1 MTGWIKIFRELL
13 QWEWFEKAEMV
24 QLFIYLLLKVNCED
38 KQWQGIVIKRG
49 QVVTSN
55 STIRRELKLSEQQIR
70 TCIKR
75 LISTGEITCQSTN
88 RYIIIT
94 ICNYDKYQENK
105 MYINEQNNEQTNTQ
119 ATLKQQTNNEQTTTT
134 KEYNN
139 IKEKNISKDIL
150 KKKSRITALSLSF
163 EQRKDIFIE
172 QVAPYTETYGAS
184 MVGDFIAY
192 WTEPNRSQTKMRYE
206 LERTW
211 DVERRLSTWEKKEA
225 QFGKPQKKCAT
236 ISIEAVV
243 QEREEQTEERLKRYE
258 EMRRNSV
265 SYADAKNSE
274 EYRRAMMEA

>member
-1 MTGWIKIFRELL
+1 MAGWIKIHRELL
-13 QWEWFEKAEMV
+13 QWEWFGKAEMV
-24 QLFIYLLLKVNCED
+24 QLFLYLLLKANCEE
-38 KQWQGIVIKRG
+38 KQWQGITIMRG
-49 QVVTSN
+49 QLITTN
-55 STIRRELKLSEQQIR
+55 SAIRKDLQLSEQQIR
-70 TCIKR
+70 TIIKR
-75 LISTGEITCQSTN
+75 LISTGEITYKSTN
-88 RYIIIT
+88 KYVIIT
-94 ICNYDKYQENK
+94 ICNYDRYQCGNFA
-105 MYINEQNNEQTNTQ
+105 INEQDNEQFNNQTTSKQRANNEQ
-119 ATLKQQTNNEQTTTT
+119 T

-184 MVGDFIAY
+184 MVADFIAY

-211 DVERRLSTWEKKEA
+211 DVERRLSTWEKNEA
-225 QFGKPQKKCAT
+225 QFGKPNKKCAT

-243 QEREEQTEERLKRYE
+243 QEREEQTEERQKRYE

-265 SYADAKNSE
+265 SYADAKKSE

>member
-1 MTGWIKIFRELL
+1 MAGWIKIHRELL
-13 QWEWFEKAEMV
+13 QWEWFGKPEMV
-24 QLFIYLLLKVNCED
+24 QLFLYLLLKANCEE
-38 KQWQGIVIKRG
+38 KQWQGITIMRG
-49 QVVTSN
+49 QLITTN
-55 STIRRELKLSEQQIR
+55 SAIRKDLQLSEQQIR
-70 TCIKR
+70 TIIKR
-75 LISTGEITCQSTN
+75 LISTGEITYQSTN
-88 RYIIIT
+88 RYVIIT
-94 ICNYDKYQENK
+94 ICNYDRYQCGNFA
-105 MYINEQNNEQTNTQ
+105 INEQYNEQFNNQTTSKQRANNEQ
-119 ATLKQQTNNEQTTTT
+119 T

-211 DVERRLSTWEKKEA
+211 DVERRLSTWEKNEA
-225 QFGKPQKKCAT
+225 QFGKPNKKCAT

-243 QEREEQTEERLKRYE
+243 QAREEQTEERQKRYE

-274 EYRRAMMEA
+274 EYRRAIMEA

>member
-1 MTGWIKIFRELL
+1 MAGWVKIHRELL
-13 QWEWFEKAEMV
+13 QWEWFGKPEMV
-24 QLFIYLLLKVNCED
+24 QLFLYLLLKANCEE
-38 KQWQGIVIKRG
+38 KQWQGITIMRG
-49 QVVTSN
+49 QLITTN
-55 STIRRELKLSEQQIR
+55 SAIRKDLQLSEQQIR
-70 TCIKR
+70 TIIKR
-75 LISTGEITCQSTN
+75 LISTGEITYKSTN
-88 RYIIIT
+88 KYVIIT
-94 ICNYDKYQENK
+94 ICNYDRYQCRNFG
-105 MYINEQNNEQTNTQ
+105 INEQDNEQFNNQTTSKQRANNEQ
-119 ATLKQQTNNEQTTTT
+119 T

-211 DVERRLSTWEKKEA
+211 DVERRLSTWEKNEA
-225 QFGKPQKKCAT
+225 QFGKPNKKCAT

>member
-1 MTGWIKIFRELL
+1 
-13 QWEWFEKAEMV
+13 MV

-70 TCIKR
+70 TCLKR
-75 LISTGEITCQSTN
+75 LISTGEITYQSTN
-88 RYIIIT
+88 RYVIIT
-94 ICNYDKYQENK
+94 ICNYDRYQCGNFT
-105 MYINEQNNEQTNTQ
+105 INEQDNEQFNNQTTI
-119 ATLKQQTNNEQTTTT
+119 KQRANNEQTTTT

-139 IKEKNISKDIL
+139 IKEKNTSKDIL
-150 KKKSRITALSLSF
+150 KKKSRITAVSLSF

-192 WTEPNRSQTKMRYE
+192 WTEPNHSQTKMRYE

-225 QFGKPQKKCAT
+225 QFGKPNKKCAT

-243 QEREEQTEERLKRYE
+243 QEREEQTEERQKRYE

-274 EYRRAMMEA
+274 EYMRAMMEA

>member
-1 MTGWIKIFRELL
+1 MAGWVKIHRELL
-13 QWEWFEKAEMV
+13 QWEWFGKPEMV
-24 QLFIYLLLKVNCED
+24 QLFLYLLLKANCEE
-38 KQWQGIVIKRG
+38 KQWQGITIMRG
-49 QVVTSN
+49 QLITTN
-55 STIRRELKLSEQQIR
+55 SAIRKDLQLSEQQIR
-70 TCIKR
+70 TIIKR
-75 LISTGEITCQSTN
+75 LISTGEITYKSTN
-88 RYIIIT
+88 KYVIIT
-94 ICNYDKYQENK
+94 ICNYDRYQCGN
-105 MYINEQNNEQTNTQ
+105 IATNEQDNEQFNNQITIKQRANNEQT
-119 ATLKQQTNNEQTTTT
+119 
-134 KEYNN
+134 KEYKN

-225 QFGKPQKKCAT
+225 QFGKPNKKCAT

-274 EYRRAMMEA
+274 EYRRAIREA

>member
-70 TCIKR
+70 TCLKR
-75 LISTGEITCQSTN
+75 LISTGEITYQSTN
-88 RYIIIT
+88 RYVIIT
-94 ICNYDKYQENK
+94 ICNYDRYQCGNII
-105 MYINEQNNEQTNTQ
+105 INEQDNEQFNNQTTI
-119 ATLKQQTNNEQTTTT
+119 KQRANNEQTTTT

-150 KKKSRITALSLSF
+150 KKKSRITALPLSF

-211 DVERRLSTWEKKEA
+211 DVERRLSTWEKKEV

-274 EYRRAMMEA
+274 EYRRAIMEA

>member
-1 MTGWIKIFRELL
+1 MIDTNVEILPSTSKTTSSLTIKQR
-13 QWEWFEKAEMV
+13 A
-24 QLFIYLLLKVNCED
+24 
-38 KQWQGIVIKRG
+38 
-49 QVVTSN
+49 
-55 STIRRELKLSEQQIR
+55 
-70 TCIKR
+70 
-75 LISTGEITCQSTN
+75 
-88 RYIIIT
+88 
-94 ICNYDKYQENK
+94 
-105 MYINEQNNEQTNTQ
+105 
-119 ATLKQQTNNEQTTTT
+119 NNEQTTTT

-150 KKKSRITALSLSF
+150 KKKSRTAALSLSF

-172 QVAPYTETYGAS
+172 QVAPYTATYGAS
-184 MVGDFIAY
+184 MVEDFIAY

-211 DVERRLSTWEKKEA
+211 DVERRLSTWEKKEV

-274 EYRRAMMEA
+274 EYRRAIMEA

>member
-1 MTGWIKIFRELL
+1 MAGWVKIHRELL
-13 QWEWFEKAEMV
+13 QWEWFGKPEMV
-24 QLFIYLLLKVNCED
+24 QLFLYLLLKANCEE
-38 KQWQGIVIKRG
+38 KQWQGITIMRG
-49 QVVTSN
+49 QLITTN
-55 STIRRELKLSEQQIR
+55 SAIRKDLQLSEQQIR
-70 TCIKR
+70 TIIKR
-75 LISTGEITCQSTN
+75 LISTGEITYKSTN
-88 RYIIIT
+88 KYVIIT
-94 ICNYDKYQENK
+94 ICNYDRYQCGNIA
-105 MYINEQNNEQTNTQ
+105 INEQDNEQFNNQITIKQRANNEQT
-119 ATLKQQTNNEQTTTT
+119 
-134 KEYNN
+134 KEYKN

-243 QEREEQTEERLKRYE
+243 QQREEETEERLKRYE

-274 EYRRAMMEA
+274 EYRRAIMEA

>member
-1 MTGWIKIFRELL
+1 MAGWIKIHRELL
-13 QWEWFEKAEMV
+13 QWEWFGKAEMV
-24 QLFIYLLLKVNCED
+24 QLFLYLLLKANCEE
-38 KQWQGIVIKRG
+38 KQWQGITIMRG
-49 QVVTSN
+49 QLITTN
-55 STIRRELKLSEQQIR
+55 SAIRKDLQLSEQQIR
-70 TCIKR
+70 TIIKR
-75 LISTGEITCQSTN
+75 LISTGEITYKSTN
-88 RYIIIT
+88 KYVIIT
-94 ICNYDKYQENK
+94 ICNYDRYQCGNFA
-105 MYINEQNNEQTNTQ
+105 INEQDNEQFNNQTTIKQRANNEQT
-119 ATLKQQTNNEQTTTT
+119 
-134 KEYNN
+134 KEYKN

-184 MVGDFIAY
+184 MIVDFIAY

-211 DVERRLSTWEKKEA
+211 DVERRLSTWEKKEV

-274 EYRRAMMEA
+274 EYRRAIMEA

>member
-1 MTGWIKIFRELL
+1 MTGWIKIYRELL

-55 STIRRELKLSEQQIR
+55 STIRRDLKLSEQQIR

-75 LISTGEITCQSTN
+75 LISTGEITYKSTS
-88 RYIIIT
+88 RYTIIT

-105 MYINEQNNEQTNTQ
+105 MCINEQNNEQTNTQ
-119 ATLKQQTNNEQTTTT
+119 ATNKQQTNNEQTTTT

-150 KKKSRITALSLSF
+150 KKKSRITAVSLSF

-225 QFGKPQKKCAT
+225 QFGKSNKKCAT

-243 QEREEQTEERLKRYE
+243 KEREEQAEERLKRYE

-265 SYADAKNSE
+265 SYADAKNSD
-274 EYRRAMMEA
+274 EYRRAIMEA